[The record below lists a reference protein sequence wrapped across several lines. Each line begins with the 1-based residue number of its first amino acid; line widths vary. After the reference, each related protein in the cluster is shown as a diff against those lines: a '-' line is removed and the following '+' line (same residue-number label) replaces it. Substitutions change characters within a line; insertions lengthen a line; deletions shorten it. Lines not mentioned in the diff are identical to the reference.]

1 MVVEMKQPFEKV
13 VTEHGATVLRV
24 CRAVV
29 GPTDADDAWSETFLA
44 AMRAYPELPADA
56 NLEAWLVTIAYRKA
70 IDLLRARRRRATP
83 VVEVPEKASS
93 EIGGTYDSD
102 VWMYVKDL
110 PDKQRQ
116 VIAYHYLAGLTY
128 ADIAGILGG
137 TSEAARRA
145 ASDGIA
151 ALRRHLADAQ
161 SKGDNR

>member
-1 MVVEMKQPFEKV
+1 M
-13 VTEHGATVLRV
+13 H
-24 CRAVV
+24 
-29 GPTDADDAWSETFLA
+29 
-44 AMRAYPELPADA
+44 
-56 NLEAWLVTIAYRKA
+56 
-70 IDLLRARRRRATP
+70 
-83 VVEVPEKASS
+83 
-93 EIGGTYDSD
+93 
-102 VWMYVKDL
+102 VKDL

-116 VIAYHYLAGLTY
+116 VIAYHYLAGLPY